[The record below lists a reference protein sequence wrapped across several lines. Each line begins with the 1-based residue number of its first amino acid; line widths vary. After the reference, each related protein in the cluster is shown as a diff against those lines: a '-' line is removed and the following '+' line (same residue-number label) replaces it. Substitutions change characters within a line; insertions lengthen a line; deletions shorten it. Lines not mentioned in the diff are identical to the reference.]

1 MYKMVKLDKY
11 NLAKE
16 LLIKANYTMILERSD
31 GGYGDLESYWLNPA
45 NGIPLRLVSTGGQM
59 LHASMSP

>member
-1 MYKMVKLDKY
+1 MVKLDQY
-11 NLAKE
+11 NEAKKR
-16 LLIKANYTMILERSD
+16 LLNENYTMILERAD

-59 LHASMSP
+59 LHAAMSP